1 MFVPVTF
8 ELTILFAAFAAVFG
22 MFALN
27 GLPMPYHPVFNVE
40 RFTAHASQDR
50 FFLAIE
56 AADPK
61 FDRARTRAF
70 LQSLGSKSNGRL
82 AASGWRL
89 APYLL
94 PFALSL
100 VVIAGCRQD
109 MHNQPKYRGLRASA
123 FFADGSSARPLVEG
137 TVARGTLQED
147 EAFFTG
153 KIDKIDV
160 KELPFAVDEQVLNRG
175 QERFNIYCSPCHDRT
190 GSGNGIV
197 VQRGYRQPPSF
208 HTDRLRQAD
217 AGHFFDVMT
226 NGFGAMPD
234 YKVQIAPRDRWA
246 IVAYIRALQLSQHAA
261 AADVP
266 GGDPTKV
273 PQPGGGERAPEK
285 H

>member
-1 MFVPVTF
+1 M
-8 ELTILFAAFAAVFG
+8 
-22 MFALN
+22 M
-27 GLPMPYHPVFNVE
+27 
-40 RFTAHASQDR
+40 
-50 FFLAIE
+50 
-56 AADPK
+56 
-61 FDRARTRAF
+61 
-70 LQSLGSKSNGRL
+70 SKSNWRF
-82 AASGWRL
+82 AVRASRFAVRGL
-89 APYLL
+89 APRGTARNCSRLFESRVASRESRSAQRIV
-94 PFALSL
+94 FALALCVL
-100 VVIAGCRQD
+100 VAGCRQD

-153 KIDKIDV
+153 KIDKVDV

-190 GSGNGIV
+190 GSGNGMV

-208 HTDRLRQAD
+208 HIDRLRQAD

-226 NGFGAMPD
+226 NGFGVMPD
-234 YKVQIAPRDRWA
+234 YKAQIAPRDRWA

-261 AADVP
+261 ASDVP
-266 GGDPTKV
+266 GGDPTRV
-273 PQPGGGERAPEK
+273 PQQGGSGRAPEK